1 MLRRSRQYEKFLKGD
16 QFKQLKAG
24 VSFVSSILETSWD
37 DGLRKLAG
45 SGVALAVEVEPGKGP
60 WGFIAVT
67 PTDPAFLTKAHAKFL
82 ELARNDASTKGNP
95 DPIRES
101 THQGVTIYGTWIRT
115 RPTRSSDDTLVISQ
129 STDGREVGRSSGP
142 RQRDRQGRR

>member
-1 MLRRSRQYEKFLKGD
+1 MPVRAPRLAGSANRWVAVALVAVAASRIALADGPRGAEVDLEGCPRLYRPRATHPQILLDRLTDPKMQDRLRAIPQYEKFLKGD

-60 WGFIAVT
+60 WGFIA
-67 PTDPAFLTKAHAKFL
+67 
-82 ELARNDASTKGNP
+82 EMR
-95 DPIRES
+95 
-101 THQGVTIYGTWIRT
+101 
-115 RPTRSSDDTLVISQ
+115 RPTRA
-129 STDGREVGRSSGP
+129 
-142 RQRDRQGRR
+142 